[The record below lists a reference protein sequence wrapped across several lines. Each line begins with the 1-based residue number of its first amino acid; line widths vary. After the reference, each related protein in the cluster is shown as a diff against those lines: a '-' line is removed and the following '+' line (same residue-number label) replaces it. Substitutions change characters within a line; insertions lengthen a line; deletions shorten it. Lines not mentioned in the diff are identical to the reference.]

1 MFLLLRYSTLLLVML
16 LGVSRPSWAD
26 EPIESWRCFD
36 YFGEKQ
42 MLLELA
48 RYRGAVGEYGVI
60 HLPGGRAHND
70 FFCGRWA

>member
-1 MFLLLRYSTLLLVML
+1 MVRTCLCY
-16 LGVSRPSWAD
+16 AD

-48 RYRGAVGEYGVI
+48 CYRGAVGEYGVI
-60 HLPGGRAHND
+60 HLPGVEPITT
-70 FFCGRWA
+70 FCRFPGNRLFALIDLR

>member
-42 MLLELA
+42 MLLEL
-48 RYRGAVGEYGVI
+48 GS
-60 HLPGGRAHND
+60 LPGG
-70 FFCGRWA
+70 GG